1 MCLYLGHLRSW
12 GCGSEIAAFWENNRK
27 QSPSFCQICLQQF
40 ICKTV
45 LNATPL
51 ISLMLLGFC
60 CCLFVCLFSG
70 FLFVC
75 LFFSGFLCFF
85 FFFSFFVLFCFAF
98 LFVSFSVSSSLHF
111 WYHLTSSLQH
121 PNHFIQWT
129 EMFMH
134 QATWSISFTENTS
147 KCITTITG
155 FIVYKKNLSLNIIL
169 KLLSID
175 DTNVKTLTDTS
186 YSICKILEQM

>member
-12 GCGSEIAAFWENNRK
+12 GSGSEIAAFWENNRK

-60 CCLFVCLFSG
+60 CCLFVYLFSG
-70 FLFVC
+70 FFCLFVF
-75 LFFSGFLCFF
+75 LWFSLLVFF
-85 FFFSFFVLFCFAF
+85 FRFFVLFCFAF
-98 LFVSFSVSSSLHF
+98 LFVSFSVSSLHF

-134 QATWSISFTENTS
+134 QATWSISFTENTTS

-155 FIVYKKNLSLNIIL
+155 FIVYKK
-169 KLLSID
+169 KLI
-175 DTNVKTLTDTS
+175 TEYHPEIAKHRW
-186 YSICKILEQM
+186 